1 MGKSHANQYAN
12 FGCLPIIG
20 LLDDGININAI
31 IGINHLNKRYIFT
44 SKLPRHGFELLFIGD
59 TWRKRA
65 IRMRV
70 PLAKIANLIT

>member
-31 IGINHLNKRYIFT
+31 IGINHLNKR
-44 SKLPRHGFELLFIGD
+44 
-59 TWRKRA
+59 
-65 IRMRV
+65 
-70 PLAKIANLIT
+70 